1 MNSWLRG
8 LLYTFAFLLLFVWVA
23 LGLFDA
29 ERAKGPI
36 ASWISQQTGVP
47 VTIGR
52 LVFNPLHPYT
62 LLAEQV
68 RYGDAV
74 SLDKIYLEIESID
87 WLSRDV
93 RIAHLDLIRPAI
105 KLPLPN
111 QLPSLPVHSL
121 TISDSTID
129 RLSLESSELTLRG
142 LNATLSDWELID
154 PKRQP
159 QANLSLNIG
168 QLETPQFT
176 FARLSLKGRL
186 EGEVLRSDK
195 LVTNLFDGLLESGMV
210 LDWPAR
216 TLELH
221 DLKAR
226 GMRVE
231 LGDLAQHQ
239 FPLRQVS
246 LDRGQLDGVSLND
259 INQELSFNNFSG
271 QLTAFNWQAG
281 SQPSGYLAGTL
292 GDMGRGLFQLEGIKG
307 KLAFSPQQL
316 DGELQ
321 GKAYEGEFSVEL
333 SLDTQQQ
340 KLTLKD
346 LALSGMDISLPQ
358 GWWQDWQ
365 GWRPQQVD
373 IRKLAFDKL
382 KVLSFDDSIPLS
394 LTGWQLYLSDLAL
407 RDNQPGPL
415 LGRARI
421 ESKWFEL
428 VWDGLSARN
437 GELDG
442 ELTPSSWQLGKLTS
456 SLPDEG
462 SLSMSGQ
469 WAREPGQSSTLQL
482 KATKLDLEQWGK
494 MFGSPVSFSGK
505 ADLSADLQAEHGS
518 APGAWRSTLQG
529 NFALDA
535 NEPFWDKVKIDPLLD
550 QWFKQATAPA
560 LNPEQLWQAMQEGD
574 TPFYRI
580 KLQGK
585 IDRGQLQLEQAGAS
599 TITHLLG
606 VQGGLDLVKEQWQL
620 DLGVLNGNRCAELVG
635 QWRGPL
641 TAPTL
646 SWDFK
651 QKPDGCDWETGVRYP
666 PQGNSAPLW
675 RPAPAPKA
683 QAQAQ
688 AQAEQSRAEQSRR
701 PTASKG
707 KTNKA
712 S

>member
-121 TISDSTID
+121 SIGDSTID
-129 RLSLESSELTLRG
+129 RLSLESDGLTLRG
-142 LNATLSDWELID
+142 LNATLSDWDLID

-159 QANLSLNIG
+159 QANLTLNIG

-246 LDRGQLDGVSLND
+246 LDRGQFDQVS
-259 INQELSFNNFSG
+259 INSIEQELSFNNFSG

-307 KLAFSPQQL
+307 KLAFSPPQL

-321 GKAYEGEFSVEL
+321 GKAYEGEFNVEL

-346 LALSGMDISLPQ
+346 VALSGMDISLPQ

-407 RDNQPGPL
+407 RGNQPGPL

-505 ADLSADLQAEHGS
+505 AELSADLQAEHGS
-518 APGAWRSTLQG
+518 APGEWRSTLQG

-560 LNPEQLWQAMQEGD
+560 LNPDQLWQAMQGGD
-574 TPFYRI
+574 TPFYRVRV
-580 KLQGK
+580 QGK
-585 IDRGQLQLEQAGAS
+585 IDKGQLQLEQAGAS

-606 VQGGLDLVKEQWQL
+606 AQGGIDLVKEQWQL
-620 DLGVLNGNRCAELVG
+620 DLGVLNGNRCAELIG

-651 QKPDGCDWETGVRYP
+651 QKPDGCGWETGVRYP

-683 QAQAQ
+683 QTEQA
-688 AQAEQSRAEQSRR
+688 
-701 PTASKG
+701 
-707 KTNKA
+707 TN
-712 S
+712 SQQG

>member
-111 QLPSLPVHSL
+111 QLPGLPVHSL
-121 TISDSTID
+121 SIGDSTID
-129 RLSLESSELTLRG
+129 RLSLESDGLTLRG
-142 LNATLSDWELID
+142 LNATLSDWDLID

-159 QANLSLNIG
+159 QANLTLNIG

-246 LDRGQLDGVSLND
+246 LDRGQFDQVS
-259 INQELSFNNFSG
+259 INSIEQELSFNNFSG

-321 GKAYEGEFSVEL
+321 GKAYEGEFNVEL

-407 RDNQPGPL
+407 RGNQPGPL

-482 KATKLDLEQWGK
+482 KATKLDLQQWGK
-494 MFGSPVSFSGK
+494 IFHAPLSFAGK
-505 ADLSADLQAEHGS
+505 THVSADLQAEHGKT
-518 APGAWRSTLQG
+518 AGEWRQTLQG
-529 NFALDA
+529 SFALDA
-535 NEPFWDKVKIDPLLD
+535 DEPFWDKVKIDPLLD
-550 QWFKQATAPA
+550 EWFKGATPPT
-560 LNPEQLWQAMQEGD
+560 LTPDQLWQGMQEGD

-585 IDRGQLQLEQAGAS
+585 IDKGQLQIEQAGAS
-599 TITHLLG
+599 TITHLLAL
-606 VQGGLDLVKEQWQL
+606 QGGIDLVNEQWQL
-620 DLGVLNGNRCAELVG
+620 DLGILNGNRCAELLG

-646 SWDFK
+646 VWSFPQK
-651 QKPDGCDWETGVRYP
+651 QDACGWEVGVRYP

-683 QAQAQ
+683 QAGQTTDSPQ
-688 AQAEQSRAEQSRR
+688 
-701 PTASKG
+701 G
-707 KTNKA
+707 
-712 S
+712 

>member
-87 WLSRDV
+87 WLNRDV

-111 QLPSLPVHSL
+111 QMPSLPVHSL
-121 TISDSTID
+121 SIGDSTID
-129 RLSLESSELTLRG
+129 RLSLESDGLTLRG
-142 LNATLSDWELID
+142 LNATLSDWDLID

-159 QANLSLNIG
+159 QANLTLNIG

-246 LDRGQLDGVSLND
+246 LDRGQFDQVS
-259 INQELSFNNFSG
+259 INSIEQELSFNNFSG

-321 GKAYEGEFSVEL
+321 GKAYEGVFNVEL

-346 LALSGMDISLPQ
+346 VALSGMDISLPQ

-407 RDNQPGPL
+407 RGNQPGPL

-469 WAREPGQSSTLQL
+469 WAREPGQSSTLQV

-494 MFGSPVSFSGK
+494 MFGSPVSLSGK

-518 APGAWRSTLQG
+518 APGEWRSTLQG
-529 NFALDA
+529 SFALDA

-560 LNPEQLWQAMQEGD
+560 LNPDQLWQAMQGGD
-574 TPFYRI
+574 TPFYRVRV
-580 KLQGK
+580 QGK
-585 IDRGQLQLEQAGAS
+585 IDKGQLQLEQAGAS

-606 VQGGLDLVKEQWQL
+606 AQGGIDLVKEQWQL
-620 DLGVLNGNRCAELVG
+620 DLGVLNGNRCAELIG

-651 QKPDGCDWETGVRYP
+651 QKPDGCGWETGVRYP

-683 QAQAQ
+683 QNQAQ
-688 AQAEQSRAEQSRR
+688 AGQ
-701 PTASKG
+701 
-707 KTNKA
+707 TND
-712 S
+712 SQQG

>member
-121 TISDSTID
+121 SIGDSTID
-129 RLSLESSELTLRG
+129 RLSLESDGLTLRG
-142 LNATLSDWELID
+142 LNATLSDWDLID

-159 QANLSLNIG
+159 QANLTLNIG

-176 FARLSLKGRL
+176 FARLSLKGLL

-246 LDRGQLDGVSLND
+246 LDSGQFDQVS
-259 INQELSFNNFSG
+259 INSIEQELSFNNFSG

-281 SQPSGYLAGTL
+281 SQPTGYLSGTL

-321 GKAYEGEFSVEL
+321 GKAYEGEFNVEL

-407 RDNQPGPL
+407 RGNQPGPL

-518 APGAWRSTLQG
+518 APGEWRQTLQG
-529 NFALDA
+529 SFALDA

-560 LNPEQLWQAMQEGD
+560 LNPDQLWQAMQGGD
-574 TPFYRI
+574 TPFYRVR
-580 KLQGK
+580 LQGK
-585 IDRGQLQLEQAGAS
+585 IDKGQLQLEQAGAS

-606 VQGGLDLVKEQWQL
+606 AQGGIDLVKEQWQL
-620 DLGVLNGNRCAELVG
+620 DLGVLNGNRCAELIG

-651 QKPDGCDWETGVRYP
+651 QKPDGCGWETGVRYP

-683 QAQAQ
+683 QAQQ
-688 AQAEQSRAEQSRR
+688 A
-701 PTASKG
+701 
-707 KTNKA
+707 TN
-712 S
+712 SQQG

>member
-74 SLDKIYLEIESID
+74 SLDKIYLEIERID
-87 WLSRDV
+87 WLSREV

-105 KLPLPN
+105 KLPPPQSLSN
-111 QLPSLPVHSL
+111 LLPSLPVHSL

-129 RLSLESSELTLRG
+129 RLSLESSELTIRG

-176 FARLSLKGRL
+176 FARLNLQGRL
-186 EGEVLRSDK
+186 EGEVLRTDK
-195 LVTNLFDGLLESGMV
+195 LVTNLFDGGLTTGMV

-216 TLELH
+216 TLQLH

-226 GMRVE
+226 GMRIE
-231 LGDLAQHQ
+231 LGDLAQHS
-239 FPLRQVS
+239 FPLQSVS
-246 LDRGQLDGVSLND
+246 LDRGQLDSVSLND
-259 INQELSFNNFSG
+259 IDQELSFNNFSG

-281 SQPSGYLAGTL
+281 SQPTGYLTGTL
-292 GDMGRGLFQLEGIKG
+292 GDMGRGLFQLEAIKG
-307 KLAFSPQQL
+307 KLAFSPQQI
-316 DGELQ
+316 DAELQ
-321 GKAYEGEFSVEL
+321 GKAYEGTFTL
-333 SLDTQQQ
+333 DLALDTQQQ

-346 LALSGMDISLPQ
+346 MTLSGMDISLPQ

-365 GWRPQQVD
+365 SWRPQQVD

-382 KVLSFDDSIPLS
+382 KVLSFDDTLPLS

-407 RDNQPGPL
+407 RGNQPGPL

-442 ELTPSSWQLGKLTS
+442 ELTPGSWQLNKLTS

-462 SLSMSGQ
+462 SLSLSGQ
-469 WAREPGQSSTLQL
+469 WGREPGQSSRLQL
-482 KATKLDLEQWGK
+482 QATKLDLDQWGK
-494 MFGSPVSFSGK
+494 IFRPLSQSPVSFAGK
-505 ADLSADLQAEHGS
+505 ADLSTDLQADLHLAQGKAAGE
-518 APGAWRSTLQG
+518 WRQTLQG
-529 NFALDA
+529 SFALDA
-535 NEPFWDKVKIDPLLD
+535 DEPFWDKVKIDPLLD
-550 QWFKQATAPA
+550 QWFKGATPPT
-560 LNPEQLWQAMQEGD
+560 LTPDQLWQAMQGGD

-585 IDRGQLQLEQAGAS
+585 IDKGQLQIEQAGAS
-599 TITHLLG
+599 TITHLLAL
-606 VQGGLDLVKEQWQL
+606 QGGIDLVNEQWQL
-620 DLGVLNGNRCAELVG
+620 DLGILNGNRCAELLG

-646 SWDFK
+646 AWRFPQQQDAC
-651 QKPDGCDWETGVRYP
+651 GWEVGVRYP
-666 PQGNSAPLW
+666 PQGNSTPLW
-675 RPAPAPKA
+675 RPSAPPVA
-683 QAQAQ
+683 Q
-688 AQAEQSRAEQSRR
+688 
-701 PTASKG
+701 
-707 KTNKA
+707 
-712 S
+712 

>member
-87 WLSRDV
+87 WLNRDV

-121 TISDSTID
+121 SIGDSTID
-129 RLSLESSELTLRG
+129 RLSLESDGLTLRG
-142 LNATLSDWELID
+142 LNATLSDWDLID

-159 QANLSLNIG
+159 QANLTLNIG

-195 LVTNLFDGLLESGMV
+195 LVTNLFDGLLESSMV

-246 LDRGQLDGVSLND
+246 LDSGQFDQVS
-259 INQELSFNNFSG
+259 INSIEQELSFNNFSG

-281 SQPSGYLAGTL
+281 SQPTGYLSGTL

-321 GKAYEGEFSVEL
+321 GKAYEGEFNVEL

-407 RDNQPGPL
+407 RGNQPGPL

-505 ADLSADLQAEHGS
+505 ADLSADLQAKHGS
-518 APGAWRSTLQG
+518 APGEWRSTLQG
-529 NFALDA
+529 SFALDA

-560 LNPEQLWQAMQEGD
+560 LNPDQLWQAMQGGD
-574 TPFYRI
+574 TPFYRVR
-580 KLQGK
+580 LQGK
-585 IDRGQLQLEQAGAS
+585 IDKGQLQLEQAGAS

-606 VQGGLDLVKEQWQL
+606 AQGGIDLVKEQWQL
-620 DLGVLNGNRCAELVG
+620 DLGVLNGNRCAELIG

-651 QKPDGCDWETGVRYP
+651 QKPDGCGWETGVRYP

-683 QAQAQ
+683 QAQTEQ
-688 AQAEQSRAEQSRR
+688 A
-701 PTASKG
+701 
-707 KTNKA
+707 TN
-712 S
+712 SQQG

>member
-87 WLSRDV
+87 WLNRDV

-111 QLPSLPVHSL
+111 QMPSLPVHSL
-121 TISDSTID
+121 SIGDSTID
-129 RLSLESSELTLRG
+129 RLSLESDGLTLRG
-142 LNATLSDWELID
+142 LNATLSDWDLID

-159 QANLSLNIG
+159 QANLTLNIG

-239 FPLRQVS
+239 FLLRQVS
-246 LDRGQLDGVSLND
+246 LDRGQFDQVS
-259 INQELSFNNFSG
+259 INSIEQELSFNNFSG

-321 GKAYEGEFSVEL
+321 GKAYEGEFNVEL

-346 LALSGMDISLPQ
+346 VALSGMDISLPQ

-407 RDNQPGPL
+407 RGNQPGPL

-437 GELDG
+437 GEVDG

-505 ADLSADLQAEHGS
+505 ADLSANLQAEHGS
-518 APGAWRSTLQG
+518 APGEWRSTLQG

-560 LNPEQLWQAMQEGD
+560 LNPDQLWQAMQGGD
-574 TPFYRI
+574 TPFYRVRV
-580 KLQGK
+580 QGK
-585 IDRGQLQLEQAGAS
+585 IDKGQLQLEQAGAS

-606 VQGGLDLVKEQWQL
+606 AQGGIDLVKEQWQL
-620 DLGVLNGNRCAELVG
+620 DLGVLNGNRCAELIG

-651 QKPDGCDWETGVRYP
+651 QKPDGCGWETGVRYP

-683 QAQAQ
+683 QTEQA
-688 AQAEQSRAEQSRR
+688 
-701 PTASKG
+701 
-707 KTNKA
+707 TN
-712 S
+712 SQQG